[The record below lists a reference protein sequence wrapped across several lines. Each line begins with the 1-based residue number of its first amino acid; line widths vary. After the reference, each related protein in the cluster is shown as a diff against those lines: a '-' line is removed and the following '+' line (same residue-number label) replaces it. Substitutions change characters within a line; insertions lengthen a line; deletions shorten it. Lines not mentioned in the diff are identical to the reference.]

1 MKPRPFRCSP
11 FSPEV
16 ALGPEPLPGRWRQ
29 DSARGDDAPRLPLRR
44 PFPLQQHL
52 GALRGGAGSR
62 GRRGSL
68 SPPQYGIP
76 LYLQYRH
83 WPEFFLVAEA
93 PGRELMGYIM
103 GKAEGS
109 VAREEWHGHVT
120 ALSVSPEF
128 RRLGLAAKLMELLEE
143 ISEKKGGF
151 FVDLFVRS
159 SQVAVNM
166 YKQLGYSVY
175 RTVLKYYAASS
186 GEPDED
192 AYDMRKALSRG
203 TEKKSI
209 IPLPHPV
216 RREDI
221 E

>member
-1 MKPRPFRCSP
+1 MTTLRAFTCDDLFR
-11 FSPEV
+11 FNNIN
-16 ALGPEPLPGRWRQ
+16 LDPLTETSIHHIHVPGRRIN
-29 DSARGDDAPRLPLRR
+29 RG
-44 PFPLQQHL
+44 
-52 GALRGGAGSR
+52 
-62 GRRGSL
+62 
-68 SPPQYGIP
+68 
-76 LYLQYRH
+76 
-83 WPEFFLVAEA
+83 EV
-93 PGRELMGYIM
+93 M

-120 ALSVSPEF
+120 ALSVAPEF

-143 ISEKKGGF
+143 ISERKGGF
-151 FVDLFVRS
+151 FVDLFVRVS
-159 SQVAVNM
+159 NQVAVNM

-175 RTVLKYYAASS
+175 RTVIEYYSASN

-192 AYDMRKALSRG
+192 AYDMRKALSRD

-216 RREDI
+216 RPEDI

>member
-1 MKPRPFRCSP
+1 MTTLRAFTCDDLFRFNNINLDPLTETSRQHHIH
-11 FSPEV
+11 V
-16 ALGPEPLPGRWRQ
+16 A
-29 DSARGDDAPRLPLRR
+29 
-44 PFPLQQHL
+44 
-52 GALRGGAGSR
+52 
-62 GRRGSL
+62 GRRINRG
-68 SPPQYGIP
+68 
-76 LYLQYRH
+76 
-83 WPEFFLVAEA
+83 EV
-93 PGRELMGYIM
+93 M

-120 ALSVSPEF
+120 ALSVAPEF

-143 ISEKKGGF
+143 ISERKGGF
-151 FVDLFVRS
+151 FVDLFVRVS
-159 SQVAVNM
+159 NQVAVNM

-175 RTVLKYYAASS
+175 RTVIEYYSASN

-192 AYDMRKALSRG
+192 AYDMRKALSRD

-216 RREDI
+216 RPEDI

>member
-1 MKPRPFRCSP
+1 MTTLRAFTCDDLFR
-11 FSPEV
+11 FNNIN
-16 ALGPEPLPGRWRQ
+16 LDPLTETSRQHHIHVPGRRIN
-29 DSARGDDAPRLPLRR
+29 RG
-44 PFPLQQHL
+44 
-52 GALRGGAGSR
+52 
-62 GRRGSL
+62 
-68 SPPQYGIP
+68 
-76 LYLQYRH
+76 
-83 WPEFFLVAEA
+83 EV
-93 PGRELMGYIM
+93 M

-120 ALSVSPEF
+120 ALSVAPEF

-143 ISEKKGGF
+143 ISERKGGF
-151 FVDLFVRS
+151 FVDLFVRVS
-159 SQVAVNM
+159 NQVAVNM

-175 RTVLKYYAASS
+175 RTVIEYYSASN

-192 AYDMRKALSRG
+192 AYDMRKALSRD

-216 RREDI
+216 RPEDI

>member
-1 MKPRPFRCSP
+1 MTTLRAFTCDDLFRFNNINHAKENCQ
-11 FSPEV
+11 ET
-16 ALGPEPLPGRWRQ
+16 GW
-29 DSARGDDAPRLPLRR
+29 
-44 PFPLQQHL
+44 
-52 GALRGGAGSR
+52 
-62 GRRGSL
+62 
-68 SPPQYGIP
+68 
-76 LYLQYRH
+76 
-83 WPEFFLVAEA
+83 
-93 PGRELMGYIM
+93 GREMVFAGTQELKVFDILKQKAVHYSKGAAALMLCVFTVM

-120 ALSVSPEF
+120 ALSVAPEF

-151 FVDLFVRS
+151 FVDLFVRVS
-159 SQVAVNM
+159 NQVAVNM

-175 RTVLKYYAASS
+175 RTVLEYYSASS

-192 AYDMRKALSRG
+192 AYDMRKALSRD
-203 TEKKSI
+203 TEKKSV

-216 RREDI
+216 RPEDI